1 MHIYNIS
8 MSFTLEFILGGTHIE
23 ESSWKLYQK
32 WCKMPERI
40 RNAWVA
46 AGQTVMNFST
56 FGYAKPVDTV
66 IKVKMFIILILYWF
80 INILK
85 KFKTQQLKETFY
97 ILLNI
102 C

>member
-1 MHIYNIS
+1 MFYLYLIS
-8 MSFTLEFILGGTHIE
+8 GGAHVE

-66 IKVKMFIILILYWF
+66 IKVTIFHFILIC
-80 INILK
+80 
-85 KFKTQQLKETFY
+85 
-97 ILLNI
+97 LLNYERENRFVI
-102 C
+102 M